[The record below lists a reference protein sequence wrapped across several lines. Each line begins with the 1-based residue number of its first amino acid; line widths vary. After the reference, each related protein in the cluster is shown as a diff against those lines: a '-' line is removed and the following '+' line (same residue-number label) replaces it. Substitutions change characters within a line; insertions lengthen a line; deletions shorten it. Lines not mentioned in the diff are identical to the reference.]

1 MRKFIFVWFLAVG
14 VISVVGVM
22 WTVPS
27 IRFAWGLYGSNLV
40 RYTAGTVADALDS
53 GGAEPAGVGRK
64 VASRLRA
71 AIPSL
76 TFGRG

>member
-27 IRFAWGLYGSNLV
+27 IRFAWAYMDRTSFAIRRELLPT
-40 RYTAGTVADALDS
+40 RWIAAG
-53 GGAEPAGVGRK
+53 
-64 VASRLRA
+64 
-71 AIPSL
+71 
-76 TFGRG
+76 